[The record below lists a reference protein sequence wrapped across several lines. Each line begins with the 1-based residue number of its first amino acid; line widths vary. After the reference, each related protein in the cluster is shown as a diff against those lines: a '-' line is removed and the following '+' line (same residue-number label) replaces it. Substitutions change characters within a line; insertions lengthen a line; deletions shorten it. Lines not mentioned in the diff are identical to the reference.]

1 MHVISKLWLLLALTV
16 WATATVAQPAPV
28 QLFDGRQAISG
39 KGSQLPQNEVAL
51 VKNELQKR
59 ASHPVLRRRLDQ
71 LNPTFDEFEVRDWA
85 DGSFTHKGA
94 KQRAYLY
101 RYSYTNGVVVTE
113 GGKVVAH
120 YSGDPGDYALFI
132 ASSKLPD
139 LNGDGRSELVLLCNT
154 EDTADVFAHFFTLG
168 PAQARHLGV
177 SLVFTSNIIP
187 GDDPVP
193 DEDIQD
199 TAFRVTASGSKLT
212 RQRYVKHADGAWKAQ
227 GTSEAL
233 KLEDPGRLTLFRLD
247 GKN

>member
-1 MHVISKLWLLLALTV
+1 MRLLSKLWLFLLLL
-16 WATATVAQPAPV
+16 ATVALAQPSPL

-39 KGSQLPQNEVAL
+39 KGSKLPSSEVAL
-51 VKNELQKR
+51 VKSELQKR
-59 ASHPVLRRRLDQ
+59 AGHPVLKRRLDQ

-132 ASSKLPD
+132 ASSKSPD

-168 PAQARHLGV
+168 PAQARHLGA
-177 SLVFTSNIIP
+177 SLVFTSNVVP
-187 GDDPVP
+187 GEDPVP
-193 DEDIQD
+193 DEEIQD
-199 TAFRVTASGSKLT
+199 TAFKVTASGPKLSQ
-212 RQRYVKHADGAWKAQ
+212 QRYVKHADGAWKAQ
-227 GTSEAL
+227 GTSEVL
-233 KLEDPGRLTLFRLD
+233 KLEDPGRLTLSRLD